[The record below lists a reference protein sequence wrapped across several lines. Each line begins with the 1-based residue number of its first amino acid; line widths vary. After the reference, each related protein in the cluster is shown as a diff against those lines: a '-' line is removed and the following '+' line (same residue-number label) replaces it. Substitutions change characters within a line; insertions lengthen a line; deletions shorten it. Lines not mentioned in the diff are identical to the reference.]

1 MAAKSKSK
9 EEIENLRENLAG
21 IKGRAG
27 IIGYI
32 LRASDSAS
40 IDLKDPN
47 KIIDYAVLSAAAL
60 EEAVNIANTFEIGEI
75 SNTILEGKK
84 MKVLLLRFG
93 DYSLGVFMEK
103 NVDHKML
110 CKDLNLA

>member
-1 MAAKSKSK
+1 MDAMSKSK
-9 EEIENLRENLAG
+9 EELENLRQNLEG
-21 IKGRAG
+21 IKRREG

-40 IDLKDPN
+40 IDLTDPN

-75 SNTILEGKK
+75 SNTILEGEKI
-84 MKVLLLRFG
+84 KVLLVRVG
-93 DYSLGVFMEK
+93 DYSLSVFMEK
-103 NVDHKML
+103 NVDHNML
-110 CKDLNLA
+110 CKELNLA